1 MAMKVD
7 SKRFREE
14 LSSVN
19 AAMIDSNIL
28 IYHLEDLEPYSELTE
43 ILFTRLGEG
52 RLKLIV
58 STLSVTEL
66 MAKPYAEGN
75 LKKINASVSFLRTI
89 PNCEW
94 ISPDFEI
101 SLDAAALRGKYGIR
115 TPDAILI
122 ATGRKAK
129 AQIFIT
135 NDLEL
140 KRTKDHRLKIMIL
153 DEYKSK
159 D

>member
-75 LKKINASVSFLRTI
+75 LKRITASVSFMRSTSF
-89 PNCEW
+89 PQCRSAHCRSAG
-94 ISPDFEI
+94 IS
-101 SLDAAALRGKYGIR
+101 
-115 TPDAILI
+115 
-122 ATGRKAK
+122 GRAYLLMPMRR
-129 AQIFIT
+129 ACF
-135 NDLEL
+135 LWPFSRESPGE
-140 KRTKDHRLKIMIL
+140 REEAGVR
-153 DEYKSK
+153 
-159 D
+159 